1 MLINTA
7 MFTAFNGP
15 AMHTLPLSLYIHTPW
30 CIKKCP
36 YCDFN
41 SHRLQGALPE
51 AAFLQALLDD
61 LSNDLIYAQGR
72 PLQSIFIGGGTPSLL
87 SADFYRQLLREIEA
101 RLGFAPEIEITLEAN
116 PGTFEQ
122 GKFAGFREAGIN
134 RLSVG
139 VQSFSARHLQT
150 LGRIHNEQEAAHA
163 LRQAQAVG
171 FDNINIDLMFALPQQ
186 SIEEALHDLAVA
198 IDLKPQ
204 HLSWY
209 QLTLE
214 PNTYFFKHPPLLPD
228 DDYAWEMQLQ
238 GQAFLA
244 NAAYVNY
251 EISAYAREGYRAQH
265 NLNYWTFGDYLGIGP
280 GAHGKVSL
288 PEPFK
293 VQRYWKTRLPQD
305 YLNPDKAY
313 LADQRSVSGQELAF
327 EFMLNALRLVEGAS
341 WPVFSERTRLSRAD
355 IAPIV
360 ENLLQQGL
368 LQEKGLAFQ
377 PTARGHQY
385 LNFMLEKF
393 LPD

>member
-1 MLINTA
+1 MN
-7 MFTAFNGP
+7 
-15 AMHTLPLSLYIHTPW
+15 TLPLSLYIHTPW

-41 SHRLQGALPE
+41 SHTLQAELPE
-51 AAFLQALLDD
+51 AAFLEALLDD
-61 LSNDLIYAQGR
+61 LSHDLSYVQDR

-87 SADFYRQLLREIEA
+87 SADFYRRLLKEIAA
-101 RLGFAPEIEITLEAN
+101 RTVFSPDIEITLEAN

-122 GKFAGFREAGIN
+122 AKFAGFREAGIN

-139 VQSFSARHLQT
+139 VQSFSAAHLQV
-150 LGRIHNEQEAAHA
+150 LGRIHNEHEASHA
-163 LRQAQAVG
+163 LRQARAVG

-186 SIEEALHDLAVA
+186 SIEQALDDLAVA
-198 IDLKPQ
+198 TALEPQ
-204 HLSWY
+204 HISWY

-228 DDYAWEMQLQ
+228 DDYAWEMQQQ

-244 NAAYVNY
+244 DAAYANY
-251 EISAYAREGYRAQH
+251 EISAYARQGYRARH

-280 GAHGKVSL
+280 GAHGKISL
-288 PEPFK
+288 PEPFRVK
-293 VQRYWKTRLPQD
+293 RYWKTRLPQD

-313 LADQRSVSGQELAF
+313 LADQRFVSNQDLAF

-341 WPVFSERTRLSRAD
+341 WLVFSERTHLSRAD

-360 ENLLQQGL
+360 ENLLQQDL
-368 LQEKGLAFQ
+368 LQEKGLVFQ

>member
-1 MLINTA
+1 MN
-7 MFTAFNGP
+7 
-15 AMHTLPLSLYIHTPW
+15 TLPLSLYIHTPW

-41 SHRLQGALPE
+41 SHTLQAELPE
-51 AAFLQALLDD
+51 AAFLEALLED
-61 LSNDLIYAQGR
+61 LTNDLAYVQGR
-72 PLQSIFIGGGTPSLL
+72 TLQSIFIGGGTPSLL
-87 SADFYRQLLREIEA
+87 SAGFYRRLLKEIAA
-101 RLGFAPEIEITLEAN
+101 RIVFSPDIEITLEAN

-122 GKFAGFREAGIN
+122 AKFAGFREAGIN

-139 VQSFSARHLQT
+139 VQSFSASHLQA
-150 LGRIHNEQEAAHA
+150 LGRIHNEHEASHA
-163 LRQAQAVG
+163 LRQARAVG

-186 SIEEALHDLAVA
+186 SIEQALHDLAVA
-198 IDLKPQ
+198 KALEPEHI
-204 HLSWY
+204 SWY

-228 DDYAWEMQLQ
+228 DDYAWEMQQQ
-238 GQAFLA
+238 GQVFLA
-244 NAAYVNY
+244 KATYANY
-251 EISAYAREGYRAQH
+251 EISAYAREGYRARH

-280 GAHGKVSL
+280 GAHGKISL
-288 PEPFK
+288 PEPFRVK
-293 VQRYWKTRLPQD
+293 RYWKTRLPQD

-313 LADQRSVSGQELAF
+313 LADQRFVSNQDLAF
-327 EFMLNALRLVEGAS
+327 EYMLNALRLVEGAS
-341 WPVFSERTRLSRAD
+341 WPAFSERTHLNRAD

-360 ENLLQQGL
+360 DELLQQGL